1 MNVVYWGNRSGRL
14 RQEINWGKTLGN
26 YLGSN
31 NAAAAAAAFG
41 MANAMLRDAL
51 SGQQINWFNNN
62 NNSGSKCHLRG
73 GGRREGGGGQMRDL
87 QFDGS
92 CKSMCSFQWP
102 RTAALSQDVRKKNRL
117 NVNPEIPVR
126 KGGAAD
132 THTHMHTHRTHNTAN
147 TQRYKDRLGRN
158 CTYMFSRMFTMC
170 STKCWCCE

>member
-1 MNVVYWGNRSGRL
+1 MAL
-14 RQEINWGKTLGN
+14 AAGKGLG
-26 YLGSN
+26 
-31 NAAAAAAAFG
+31 
-41 MANAMLRDAL
+41 ANA
-51 SGQQINWFNNN
+51 G
-62 NNSGSKCHLRG
+62 
-73 GGRREGGGGQMRDL
+73 L

-132 THTHMHTHRTHNTAN
+132 TLTHTHTGTEDTH
-147 TQRYKDRLGRN
+147 RYKDRLGRN

-170 STKCWCCE
+170 STKC

>member
-1 MNVVYWGNRSGRL
+1 
-14 RQEINWGKTLGN
+14 
-26 YLGSN
+26 
-31 NAAAAAAAFG
+31 
-41 MANAMLRDAL
+41 
-51 SGQQINWFNNN
+51 
-62 NNSGSKCHLRG
+62 
-73 GGRREGGGGQMRDL
+73 MRDL

-132 THTHMHTHRTHNTAN
+132 THTYTRTHTAHNTAN

-170 STKCWCCE
+170 STKC

>member
-1 MNVVYWGNRSGRL
+1 MVDRCICWLVGCFLRRGGINMNVVYWGNRSGRL

-31 NAAAAAAAFG
+31 NAAAAAATFG

-73 GGRREGGGGQMRDL
+73 GGRREGVRGQMRDL

-102 RTAALSQDVRKKNRL
+102 RTAALSHDVRKKNRL

-132 THTHMHTHRTHNTAN
+132 THTHMHTQHTTQQTH
-147 TQRYKDRLGRN
+147 KD
-158 CTYMFSRMFTMC
+158 
-170 STKCWCCE
+170 TKID

>member
-1 MNVVYWGNRSGRL
+1 
-14 RQEINWGKTLGN
+14 
-26 YLGSN
+26 
-31 NAAAAAAAFG
+31 
-41 MANAMLRDAL
+41 
-51 SGQQINWFNNN
+51 
-62 NNSGSKCHLRG
+62 
-73 GGRREGGGGQMRDL
+73 MRDL

-132 THTHMHTHRTHNTAN
+132 THTHAHNT
-147 TQRYKDRLGRN
+147 TQQTHTQDTRRYKDRLGRN

-170 STKCWCCE
+170 STKC